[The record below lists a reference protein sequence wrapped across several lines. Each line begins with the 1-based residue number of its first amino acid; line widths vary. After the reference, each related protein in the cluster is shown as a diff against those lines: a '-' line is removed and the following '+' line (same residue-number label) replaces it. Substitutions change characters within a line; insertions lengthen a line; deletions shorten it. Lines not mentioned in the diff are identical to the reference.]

1 MALNWD
7 VGGRA
12 GGAGGQGDRAR
23 EERSRLSL
31 HLQFPKQRSL
41 KTNGLLAWGHV
52 SALSA
57 AVCRLLQLS
66 LGFVPADSPEQA
78 LTRAR
83 GWEGA
88 CERTRRSSAPA

>member
-12 GGAGGQGDRAR
+12 GGAGGRGQGTRR
-23 EERSRLSL
+23 EIKTFPS
-31 HLQFPKQRSL
+31 LQFPKQRSL

-88 CERTRRSSAPA
+88 RERTRRSSAPA